1 MAVRVNSGSDNE
13 WHRRQGCL
21 VNTEKCDQSCCVGV
35 VGWCEVERRRRRRR
49 GCGDG
54 GSDNDIA
61 TTAEGRATVKAA
73 GATAAVMRPA
83 EEATA
88 VAATRWSMAV
98 GTAAAAVKKWD

>member
-54 GSDNDIA
+54 GSGDDIA
-61 TTAEGRATVKAA
+61 TTGEGD
-73 GATAAVMRPA
+73 GDGGGGDGGGDECPPYY
-83 EEATA
+83 
-88 VAATRWSMAV
+88 
-98 GTAAAAVKKWD
+98 